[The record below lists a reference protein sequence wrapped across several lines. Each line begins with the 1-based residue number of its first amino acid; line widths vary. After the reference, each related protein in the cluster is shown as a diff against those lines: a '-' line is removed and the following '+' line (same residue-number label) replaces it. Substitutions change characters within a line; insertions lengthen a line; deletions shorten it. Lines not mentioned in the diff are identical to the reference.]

1 MADKYALHIYPKAI
15 QDIDGILDYIAN
27 QLHNPTA
34 AIKLIDDFES
44 ALETV
49 CTMPLCCPLANNEYV
64 KEKNLMTKI
73 AEILKGEEFL
83 TPSEYLRL
91 LNLIRKEPDL
101 A

>member
-1 MADKYALHIYPKAI
+1 MK
-15 QDIDGILDYIAN
+15 G
-27 QLHNPTA
+27 
-34 AIKLIDDFES
+34 E
-44 ALETV
+44 
-49 CTMPLCCPLANNEYV
+49 
-64 KEKNLMTKI
+64 NLMTKI